1 MPGSL
6 IIVVILVV
14 VISWP
19 LVVVVSVLSSLIVW
33 VWLLVMVVVTIK
45 SEVLSLVEMV
55 MVISAILVVVDLIE
69 EGDRLLS
76 DGVRSSLFLAIFS
89 PGVGLSPFAIVESAA
104 RAKVV
109 EELGAFVRY

>member
-1 MPGSL
+1 
-6 IIVVILVV
+6 
-14 VISWP
+14 
-19 LVVVVSVLSSLIVW
+19 
-33 VWLLVMVVVTIK
+33 
-45 SEVLSLVEMV
+45 
-55 MVISAILVVVDLIE
+55 VVVDLIE

-76 DGVRSSLFLAIFS
+76 DGVRSSRFLAIFS

>member
-1 MPGSL
+1 M
-6 IIVVILVV
+6 ILVV

-19 LVVVVSVLSSLIVW
+19 LVVVVSVLGSLIVW

-55 MVISAILVVVDLIE
+55 VVISAILVVADLIE

-76 DGVRSSLFLAIFS
+76 DGVRSFRFLAIF
-89 PGVGLSPFAIVESAA
+89 GLGMELSLFAIVESAA
-104 RAKVV
+104 RAKVI